1 MVRRA
6 SSDESSNSTQR
17 RGGEY
22 CSEQRLSSLDESLG
36 GFDVVGDFAL
46 RTPKMIFEVIIPIR
60 LPFALSL
67 DDRRSTFPARL
78 AFLHVGTDPFG
89 LGLVLVTVVHWKIRL
104 AQGSHRELI
113 TTLVFQMA
121 PRGQSGAWRGLRH

>member
-1 MVRRA
+1 MAGLPGPAPYFALINDPVLLAHPVVERRA
-6 SSDESSNSTQR
+6 LFR
-17 RGGEY
+17 RQQVEVSQGY
-22 CSEQRLSSLDESLG
+22 LSLFEKTER
-36 GFDVVGDFAL
+36 VREDF
-46 RTPKMIFEVIIPIR
+46 PIL

-104 AQGSHRELI
+104 AQGGHRELI